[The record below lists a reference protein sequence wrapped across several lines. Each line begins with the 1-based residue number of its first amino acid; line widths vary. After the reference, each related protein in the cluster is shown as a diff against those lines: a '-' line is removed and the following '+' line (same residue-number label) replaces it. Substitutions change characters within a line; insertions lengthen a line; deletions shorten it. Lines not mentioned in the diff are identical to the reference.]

1 MDKSSLRQAII
12 DRLQTD
18 LDVLTRAALM
28 AREEATDE
36 ESKPKEEYE
45 THAQE
50 AAYLAESQA
59 KLASELQASIAVY
72 KGMPMPDFSKTGQ
85 AADTGALIR
94 LETDGSG
101 GSGAGKKR
109 EVWYFLGPRNGGIE
123 LSVGGNV
130 VTLVTPQSPLGRQL
144 AGARVGDVAQLQTG
158 RDAPVAHRVAE
169 IF

>member
-1 MDKSSLRQAII
+1 MDKSALRQAII
-12 DRLQTD
+12 DKIQSD
-18 LDVLTRAALM
+18 FDVLTRAAHM

-59 KLASELQASIAVY
+59 KLASELQASIALY
-72 KGMPMPDFSKTGQ
+72 KGMPMPDFSKNGQ
-85 AADTGALIR
+85 PADTGALIR
-94 LETDGSG
+94 LEAGE
-101 GSGAGKKR
+101 GAR
-109 EVWYFLGPRNGGIE
+109 RDVWYFLGLRNGGVEVTVDNIP
-123 LSVGGNV
+123 

-144 AGARVGDVAQLQTG
+144 AGARAGDIVQLQTG
-158 RDAPVAHRVAE
+158 RDAPVPHRVAE

>member
-1 MDKSSLRQAII
+1 MDKSKLRQAII

-45 THAQE
+45 TRAQE

-59 KLASELQASIAVY
+59 KLASELQDSLALY
-72 KGMPMPDFSKTGQ
+72 KGVPMPDFSKTGQ
-85 AADTGALIR
+85 PADAGALIR
-94 LETDGSG
+94 LEASE
-101 GSGAGKKR
+101 GKKR
-109 EVWYFLGPRNGGIE
+109 DVWYFLGSRNGGIE
-123 LSVGGNV
+123 LVVDNV
-130 VTLVTPQSPLGRQL
+130 PVTLVTLQSPVGRQL
-144 AGARVGDVAQLQTG
+144 AGARVGDTVQLQTG
-158 RDAPVAHRVAE
+158 RDAPVSHRVAE